1 MLVHQRVI
9 GINSVYQGAWFQKHC
24 LLESTPLCQVGW
36 SNTQFAALIDVK
48 FDVAHPQAKISAMT
62 SASFTGPYHLT
73 IKIFKLCRS
82 LIQIMII
89 MIMMSSKMIMIA
101 I

>member
-1 MLVHQRVI
+1 MWHI
-9 GINSVYQGAWFQKHC
+9 HKHN
-24 LLESTPLCQVGW
+24 P
-36 SNTQFAALIDVK
+36 FARMDP
-48 FDVAHPQAKISAMT
+48 DAKISAMT